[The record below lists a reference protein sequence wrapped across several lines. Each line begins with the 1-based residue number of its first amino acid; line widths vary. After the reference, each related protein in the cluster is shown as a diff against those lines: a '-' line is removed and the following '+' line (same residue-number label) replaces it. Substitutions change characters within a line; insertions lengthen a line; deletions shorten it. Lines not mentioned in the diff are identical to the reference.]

1 MDHEEGVGSMEENE
15 GPPLDAE
22 GTDLAKEL
30 LEPFCCWV
38 RGFRRVLR

>member
-1 MDHEEGVGSMEENE
+1 MDPEEGVGSMEEN
-15 GPPLDAE
+15 GRPPLDAE
-22 GTDLAKEL
+22 GTDLAKEM